1 MPFDT
6 SVLDAALRERQARY
20 EQSRVQTLAKVLDLL
35 DLLGPDYGLQEAYVF
50 GSLAGPGRFRPES
63 DVDIAVVLA
72 GAESLFRLSAELSIR
87 LVRDVDLIE
96 LDKCFFADK
105 IRREGVRWT
114 PSN

>member
-20 EQSRVQTLAKVLDLL
+20 EQSRVHLLAEVLGLL

-50 GSLAGPGRFRPES
+50 GSLVRPGRFKPES

-72 GAESLFRLSAELSIR
+72 GAEALFRLSAELSMR
-87 LVRDVDLIE
+87 LARDVDLIE
-96 LDKCFFADK
+96 LNQCFFADK